1 METKLL
7 KHKKTGVTIKAKDW
21 EIVQENKLNIYPEL
35 EHISYYLPYG
45 VTCEIKGH
53 EVHFN
58 PENLSY
64 YGAEEIKLILKPLSD
79 FYDINC
85 PEMCKT
91 NIDIPTQLEL
101 VDLSMGKK
109 HFSRL
114 QYFHLQEFLRHGID
128 VFGLIEQEKAHSIM
142 DFLAI
147 QKHLGK

>member
-1 METKLL
+1 METILL

-21 EIVQENKLNIYPEL
+21 EIVQENKPNTYPEL
-35 EHISYYLPYG
+35 EFISQYLSCG
-45 VTCEIKGH
+45 ITCEVKENEI
-53 EVHFN
+53 HFN

-64 YGAEEIKLILKPLSD
+64 YGAKEIKLILKPLSD

-85 PEMCKT
+85 PEMVKT
-91 NIDIPTQLEL
+91 DMDIPTQLEL
-101 VDLSMGKK
+101 VDLCIGKT
-109 HFSRL
+109 HYQNL
-114 QYFHLQEFLRHGID
+114 QYFHLQEFLRYGID